1 MQNLWYNCQQN
12 DCCFVPEVHP
22 LKKALWISLIALLIG
37 GFLSVR
43 SDPVP
48 VDHKLILIQAGEKL
62 PGFEGLENEPV
73 DLQAALIDL
82 GDDPLLLLKARA
94 ALMVYP
100 ELARSVFPLY
110 ASEPEFQRIL
120 RRHGEHVLPPIHYFL
135 EHSVS
140 TVEWMNRA
148 SVQLQRARDYFNEL
162 RGRPP
167 EEAAQGDGAAS
178 DKGSG
183 PLTPA
188 ERGWYA
194 VNFIDRE
201 GADFLGQFQVSPD
214 GETQWVQTER
224 ITEGVT
230 GFFTGG
236 IRQLESSYRLDGEVT
251 ASDIGWAS
259 VDVLVFASAVK
270 FLRAGRAVAKT
281 TQGARVSTRSAA
293 LAARVTGSAR
303 LVLRSARYARWPAV
317 IGVGYLVVS
326 HPSLINDFFAGVAD
340 VLGVP
345 PMLTQLAGWL
355 LILVPVFYLASWLLL
370 PAIAVLR
377 GLMAILYRLA
387 GRRPGLFSGMS

>member
-1 MQNLWYNCQQN
+1 M
-12 DCCFVPEVHP
+12 
-22 LKKALWISLIALLIG
+22 KKALWICLLALLV
-37 GFLSVR
+37 GFFVSLQ

-48 VDHKLILIQAGEKL
+48 VDHRLISIQAQERL
-62 PGFEGLENEPV
+62 PDLRGLEDEPLE
-73 DLQAALIDL
+73 LQAALIDL

-100 ELARSVFPLY
+100 DMARAIFPLY

-120 RRHGEHVLPPIHYFL
+120 RRHGEHVLPPIHYFVRN
-135 EHSVS
+135 SVS
-140 TVEWMNRA
+140 TVEWMNSA
-148 SVQLQRARDYFNEL
+148 SVRLQQARDYFDDL
-162 RGRPP
+162 RGKP
-167 EEAAQGDGAAS
+167 AGKITKNLDA
-178 DKGSG
+178 G

-201 GADFLGQFQVSPD
+201 GADFLGQFQVGQD
-214 GETQWVQTER
+214 GNTQWVQTER
-224 ITEGVT
+224 ITEGLT

-236 IRQLESSYRLDGEVT
+236 VRQLESSYRMDGEVT

-293 LAARVTGSAR
+293 LAARVTGSVR
-303 LVLRSARYARWPAV
+303 LVLRSARYAKWPAI
-317 IGVGYLVVS
+317 IGAGYLVIA
-326 HPSLINDFFAGVAD
+326 HPGLISDFFASAAD

-345 PMLTQLAGWL
+345 VIAAQVAGWTLILAPAFYVLSWL
-355 LILVPVFYLASWLLL
+355 LIPLA
-370 PAIAVLR
+370 AGLR
-377 GLMAILYRLA
+377 GLAGLLA
-387 GRRPGLFSGMS
+387 WMRGSRKRAML